1 MLREDVAGPDLQ
13 LVLYALVEQSDA
25 NESAMKEKLLFV
37 MPDSLEE
44 VLFASVVMS
53 QYLISRMVMGRPV
66 DEVVVVCRHEELHGY
81 LNACWAWAVVVT
93 EPTRQQIDEAD
104 LVFEFDAA
112 SSYRLTKEVQK
123 HIAEAFAIQ
132 LGVGLMRF
140 LPPVLVED
148 VREEPGLLLLAERN
162 LMDRTDESW
171 VWPHLEDFGAR
182 LKEGNIPISFLP
194 ECADWEQTRAAV
206 GRASVV
212 VGVRSSVT
220 LIAAAANR
228 LVMELSPDD
237 KGHKEWFRKKEC
249 GTYRMMYGKLQDMT
263 SIFVWSQIEKL
274 MTEAR
279 GYKPPMAEIEEARV

>member
-1 MLREDVAGPDLQ
+1 
-13 LVLYALVEQSDA
+13 
-25 NESAMKEKLLFV
+25 MKEKLLFV
-37 MPDSLEE
+37 MPDPLEE
-44 VLFASVVMS
+44 LLFASVVMS
-53 QYLISRMVMGRPV
+53 QYLISRMVMGRQV
-66 DEVVVVCRHEELHGY
+66 DDVVVVCRHEELHKY
-81 LNACWAWAVVVT
+81 LNACWAWAVVVV
-93 EPTRQQIDEAD
+93 EPTKQQLNEAD
-104 LVFEFDAA
+104 LVFEFESS
-112 SSYRLTKEVQK
+112 SSYRLTQEVQK

-148 VREEPGLLLLAERN
+148 VTEEPGLVLVAERN
-162 LMDRTDESW
+162 LLDEWDESW
-171 VWPHLEDFGAR
+171 QWPHLTDFCMR
-182 LKEGNIPISFLP
+182 LEEGGIPISFLS
-194 ECADWEQTRAAV
+194 EDAGWDEIRTAV
-206 GRASVV
+206 GKASVV

-220 LIAAAANR
+220 LVAAAANR

-279 GYKPPMAEIEEARV
+279 GYKPPMAETEEAHV

>member
-1 MLREDVAGPDLQ
+1 
-13 LVLYALVEQSDA
+13 
-25 NESAMKEKLLFV
+25 MKEKLLFV

-44 VLFASVVMS
+44 LLFASVVLS
-53 QYLISRMVMGRPV
+53 QYLISRMVMGRQV
-66 DEVVVVCRHEELHGY
+66 DKVVVVCRHEDLHKY

-93 EPTRQQIDEAD
+93 EPTRQQIEEAD
-104 LVFEFDAA
+104 FVFEFDGA
-112 SSYRLTKEVQK
+112 SSYRLTQEIQK

-148 VREEPGLLLLAERN
+148 RPEEVGTLLVAERN
-162 LMDRTDESW
+162 RLDGTDESW
-171 VWPHLEDFGAR
+171 KWIHREDFIER
-182 LKEGNIPISFLP
+182 LHEGNIPVTFLHSGAGWD
-194 ECADWEQTRAAV
+194 EIRAAV

-220 LIAAAANR
+220 LIAAASNR
-228 LVMELSPDD
+228 LVMELSPDE

-263 SIFVWSQIEKL
+263 TIFVWSQIEKL
-274 MTEAR
+274 MTNAR
-279 GYKPPMAEIEEARV
+279 GYKPPMAETEEAHV